1 MSIKT
6 FIEEVRNGLGSQVYL
21 LCAQDPY
28 LLKEAAFSVKKT
40 IPEHELDFLFHMFD
54 MLPGESTASV
64 DHIIDILNTVSL
76 MGGRKTVVV
85 DNSQKL
91 SEGDLDKVAAYIS
104 SPSPDSLLILL
115 NSGTLKKSPK
125 EKLKKAKVLQLDIRE
140 RDLPFWVKERA
151 ADKGLRLTDR
161 AIEYLIGTIGPD
173 AGLLSSEIEKF
184 SLAGTDTIDVE
195 DISRIIKGNGDYD
208 AFDLVDALKSK
219 SPEKVYK
226 IYRAL
231 SETQEPYSILGALN
245 WHYGRT
251 RDRLKDKENV
261 FALLSEADLMIKSSG
276 GAYQFEYLLAQL
288 LKL

>member
-1 MSIKT
+1 MSIKA
-6 FIEEVRNGLGSQVYL
+6 FIEETGKGLGSPAYL

-40 IPEHELDFLFHMFD
+40 MPELELDFLFHMFD

-91 SEGDLDKVAAYIS
+91 SDEDLDKIAAYIS
-104 SPSPDSLLILL
+104 SPSPDSVLILL

-140 RDLPFWVKERA
+140 KDLPFWIKEKA
-151 ADKGLRLTDR
+151 AGKGLTLTDR

-184 SLAGTDTIDVE
+184 ALAGTDTIDVE
-195 DISRIIKGNGDYD
+195 DISKIIKGDGDYD

-226 IYRAL
+226 IYKAL

-245 WHYGRT
+245 WHYGRI
-251 RDRLKDKENV
+251 RDRLKDKEKV
-261 FALLSEADLMIKSSG
+261 FALLSEADLKIKSSG
-276 GAYQFEYLLAQL
+276 GAYPFEYLLAQL

>member
-6 FIEEVRNGLGSQVYL
+6 FLEEVKKGLGSPAYL

-40 IPEHELDFLFHMFD
+40 MPEHELDFLFHMFD

-64 DHIIDILNTVSL
+64 EHIKDVLNTVSM
-76 MGGRKTVVV
+76 MGGRKTVVM
-85 DNSQKL
+85 DNIQKL
-91 SEGDLDKVAAYIS
+91 TESDIDKVAAYIS
-104 SPSPDSLLILL
+104 SPSPDSVLILL

-125 EKLKKAKVLQLDIRE
+125 EKLKKAKVIQLDIRE
-140 RDLPFWVKERA
+140 RDLPFWVMEKA
-151 ADKGLRLTDR
+151 AGKGLKLTDR
-161 AIEYLIGTIGPD
+161 AVEYLIGTIGPD

-184 SLAGTDTIDVE
+184 ALAGTDKIDVE

-219 SPEKVYK
+219 RPEKVFS

-245 WHYGRT
+245 WHYGRI
-251 RDRLKDKENV
+251 RDRLKEKEKV
-261 FALLSEADLMIKSSG
+261 FALLSEADLMIKSKG
-276 GAYQFEYLLAQL
+276 GAYPLEYLLVRL